1 MFQLDEIRIE
11 KRYEALAEQLR
22 EKILSGAIAIGECLP
37 NERELVEHSGLS
49 RGSVR
54 EALRVLETQ
63 GLVSTTIGRN
73 NGRRARQPDAHMVR
87 DSLSLFIRGSRV
99 RFPVVLETVETL
111 EPSLAGLAALHHDD
125 TDLPVLST
133 ALETLRATKS
143 AKRFLTANSAWHCAI
158 AQASHNPILIA
169 IYDAVSPGL
178 LEPHVKGFASE
189 RVRTEVIH
197 AASRIQDAILARD
210 FETARARMQRHV
222 KAYRDLVEPLA
233 PEIIKF

>member
-1 MFQLDEIRIE
+1 LFELDEIRVE
-11 KRYEALAEQLR
+11 KRYEVLAEKLR
-22 EKILSGAIAIGECLP
+22 EKILSGAIATGECLP
-37 NERELVEHSGLS
+37 NERELVERSGLS

-73 NGRRARQPDAHMVR
+73 NGRRVRQPNAHMVR
-87 DSLSLFIRGSRV
+87 DSLALFIRGSRV

-111 EPSLAGLAALHHDD
+111 EPSLAGLAAQHHDE
-125 TDLPVLST
+125 TDIPVLSA

-143 AKRFLTANSAWHCAI
+143 AKRFLSANADWHRAI

-178 LEPHVKGFASE
+178 LEPHVKGFASAS
-189 RVRTEVIH
+189 VRTEVIH
-197 AASRIQDAILARD
+197 AASRIADAILARD
-210 FETARARMQRHV
+210 VETARTRMQRHV

>member
-1 MFQLDEIRIE
+1 MFELDEIRVE
-11 KRYEALAEQLR
+11 KRYEALAEKLR
-22 EKILSGAIAIGECLP
+22 EKILTGAIAIGEFLP

-87 DSLSLFIRGSRV
+87 DSLSLFIRGCRV

-111 EPSLAGLAALHHDD
+111 EPSLAGLAAQHHDD
-125 TDLPVLST
+125 TDIPILSS
-133 ALETLRATKS
+133 ALETLRATRS
-143 AKRFLTANSAWHCAI
+143 AKRFLSANTAWHRAI

-169 IYDAVSPGL
+169 IYEAVSPGL

-189 RVRTEVIH
+189 SVRAAVIH
-197 AASRIQDAILARD
+197 AASRIEEAILARD
-210 FETARARMQRHV
+210 VETARPRMYRHV
-222 KAYRDLVEPLA
+222 KAYRELVEPLA
-233 PEIIKF
+233 PDYVKF

>member
-1 MFQLDEIRIE
+1 MFELDEIRVE
-11 KRYEALAEQLR
+11 KRFEALAEKLR
-22 EKILSGAIAIGECLP
+22 EKILSGAIATGECLP
-37 NERELVEHSGLS
+37 NERELVERSGLS

-73 NGRRARQPDAHMVR
+73 NGRRARQPDVHMVR
-87 DSLSLFIRGSRV
+87 DSLNLFIRGSRV

-111 EPSLAGLAALHHDD
+111 EPSLAGLAAQHHDE
-125 TDLPVLST
+125 TDIPVLSA
-133 ALETLRATKS
+133 ALETLRATKG
-143 AKRFLTANSAWHCAI
+143 AKRFLSANAAWHCAI

-189 RVRTEVIH
+189 SVRAEVIH
-197 AASRIQDAILARD
+197 AASRIEEAIFARD
-210 FETARARMQRHV
+210 VETARVRMQRHV
-222 KAYRDLVEPLA
+222 RAYRDLVEPLA